1 MASKF
6 LNYIIESSVQP
17 VKTNVLWIKDGIPYY
32 YNNKW
37 KPLLAGG
44 SGGGEGGGSD
54 SPIIYGNAPFS
65 AVLRSANNKTFGN
78 FSTALGY
85 GLTTYNDNEVAV
97 GRYNKSTE
105 ATHPKLATIFSVGI
119 GTEDN
124 RSNAFEIKANGDIYY
139 GGVNLNTTLSD
150 INFSIDELS
159 GTIISTVSNVSEL
172 EEKYSQIKQSA
183 DAITLEVGKLSTDLE
198 GNVKDLESRITQTA
212 ENITLEVNKKV
223 QSLDGKVEEA
233 SSKIDQTAD
242 QIRLEV
248 TETIK
253 DIDGKIEENA
263 SSITQTA
270 KEIRA
275 EVTSVT
281 GTLNGKIEKAS
292 TAITQTAEKIESV
305 ASKTSELEGK
315 TLTYDSKFT
324 QTAEEIAAAVGRIEV
339 TEEGLIEAK
348 TSITQTANSIRSEVS
363 EQVRTLGGRID
374 QNTTSITQTKDSIN
388 LRVDSLEGTLD
399 EKTGELSGQITKASS
414 AIEQLKDSINLKVD
428 NDTFNTL
435 KGTVEK
441 QGSSILL
448 NAESIN
454 SKVEKE
460 TFDALSGSVEDG
472 FTEVEQTISGITTT
486 IKTQEGQITS
496 ITSTI
501 NGLSVALGKAEAKI
515 ESLENQSDGAIDTHF
530 GNVTPTLE
538 NAPAINWSDEEK
550 KNHTGDLY
558 YNNTSGEAFRFSYD
572 PSTKTYMWV
581 ELTDTAL
588 TEALGKIS
596 KLEEAIDGKVT
607 IFYTTP
613 QNYKEGDL
621 WFVDQDYEA
630 YGDLPALVKGQMVTA
645 KIDNSIFDRTDWE
658 DRTNFASKEE
668 VEASV
673 SNLNDYIDGAFADGI
688 LEEAEIAQIQELKR
702 SFELTFSEITEG
714 YNILLISA
722 IATEED
728 KTTLQKDYNALKN
741 AYDLLIESIEG
752 LLDGSYSIDDYK
764 TNYDSFLEAVK
775 KYYNTSSKYTNS
787 IQSAISSTIDT
798 LVSITS
804 DGVLTPVEKTPLFNT
819 WKSIAEEFT
828 ANRGIALNYKIIE
841 LVNGEYQKRE
851 DIYEHD
857 DYWLVYDNYQ
867 KSYIPIK
874 EFFTASKDGKNI
886 LGFDAM
892 HENTVL
898 PEDFSLVSITSDLES
913 YYANLALFAEMI
925 SKITT
930 DITDAHDKAIIN
942 ANKLADRLKPED
954 NITVIGDGVVLSS
967 VIAVQS
973 EGKIQAG
980 LNASNIIKDNNPS
993 VNDNHGRII
1002 FASGI
1007 DGKENWNEATTII
1020 YEDGHVVF
1028 NSGEI
1033 KDNVKIGNALI
1044 NSVVDE
1050 QIDLL
1055 SYTRKV
1061 LQSDGSYKVVST
1073 PLFFV
1078 TTDEND
1084 VITGIHTPYN
1094 FYSER
1099 EIAAGGIGSPYEG
1112 DDGDIVGANVSIF
1125 VNGQQYNP
1133 DSLTGI
1139 IKLPDYPTQ
1148 LNWSSIKDRPINL
1161 SQFNNDTKFISGI
1174 TSKMITDALTYV
1186 PLSGGDLQRELNII
1200 DSKFSKEITTIK
1212 AKDSAQDTSISE
1224 IIARLAEA
1232 EKITNLFE
1240 ANENGVRVKDNFYSD
1255 GEISAGGS
1263 GEEGDFS
1270 AEGTVTGIKVAEG
1283 NIVYPDNNGTVDLS
1297 DVLED
1302 VIGGID
1308 LTPFATKDEVDDRFD
1323 ELVNGAPAALDT
1335 LKEIADALAEN
1346 DNEIGAIVTEI
1357 GTKATKTEVK
1367 GIDDKYAAEVN
1378 SLKAKDTAQD
1388 TAHDN
1393 LAKRVTTNEGSIS
1406 NIRENI
1412 ADINEK
1418 DVEQD
1423 EELASINDGL
1433 PAIKQWYNEV
1443 GRKIGYDEQGIY
1455 TRENFRSY
1463 KEISAGGAG
1472 SESEGGGGSG
1482 EIGGIQIEIID
1493 NDFPDTPE
1501 GIYQEGSQVLGY
1513 DSGKGVWT
1521 NKVTMYKHNQAQSSK
1536 TWTINHNLGK
1546 MPNVKVIDSQGEL
1559 VFGTVVYD
1567 KDDLLNKLTI
1577 TFGGAFAGTAY
1588 LD

>member
-6 LNYIIESSVQP
+6 LNYIIESSIQP

-37 KPLLAGG
+37 KPLLSGG
-44 SGGGEGGGSD
+44 SGEGGSSD
-54 SPIIYGNAPFS
+54 TPIIYGNAPFS
-65 AVLRSANNKTFGN
+65 AVLKSANNKTFGN

-85 GLTTYNDNEVAV
+85 GLTTHNEYEVAV

-124 RSNAFEIKANGDIYY
+124 KTNAFEIKANGDIYY
-139 GGVNLNTTLSD
+139 GDVNLNTTLAD
-150 INFSIDELS
+150 INISIDELS
-159 GTIISTVSNVSEL
+159 GTITSTISSVSEL
-172 EEKYSQIKQSA
+172 EENYSQIKQST
-183 DAITLEVGKLSTDLE
+183 DSITLEVDKLSKDAE
-198 GNVKDLESRITQTA
+198 GSVQELNSKIQQTA
-212 ENITLEVNKKV
+212 KNITLEVNKKV
-223 QSLDGKVEEA
+223 QNLDGKVQEA

-242 QIRLEV
+242 QIRFEV
-248 TETIK
+248 TETVK
-253 DIDGKIEENA
+253 DLDGKI
-263 SSITQTA
+263 A
-270 KEIRA
+270 K
-275 EVTSVT
+275 
-281 GTLNGKIEKAS
+281 
-292 TAITQTAEKIESV
+292 
-305 ASKTSELEGK
+305 
-315 TLTYDSKFT
+315 
-324 QTAEEIAAAVGRIEV
+324 
-339 TEEGLIEAK
+339 
-348 TSITQTANSIRSEVS
+348 
-363 EQVRTLGGRID
+363 
-374 QNTTSITQTKDSIN
+374 NTT
-388 LRVDSLEGTLD
+388 
-399 EKTGELSGQITKASS
+399 
-414 AIEQLKDSINLKVD
+414 AIEQTKESIKLKVD
-428 NDTFNTL
+428 GSEFNTL
-435 KGTVEK
+435 KGTVER

-448 NAESIN
+448 NSESIK

-460 TFDALSGSVEDG
+460 TFDALSGAVESG
-472 FTEVEQTISGITTT
+472 FTEVEQTIDGINTT
-486 IKTQEGQITS
+486 IGSHTGQITS
-496 ITSTI
+496 INATLD
-501 NGLSVALGKAEAKI
+501 GLTVALGKAEAKI

-530 GNVTPTLE
+530 GTVTPTLSNE
-538 NAPAINWSDEEK
+538 PAVNWTDQDK
-550 KNHTGDLY
+550 RNHLGDLY
-558 YNNTSGEAFRFSYD
+558 YNNLTGEAFRFSYE
-572 PSTKTYMWV
+572 PSTQTYMWV

-596 KLEEAIDGKVT
+596 QLEEAIDGKVT
-607 IFYTTP
+607 IFYVTP

-645 KIDNSIFDRTDWE
+645 KVDNSIFDRSDWE

-688 LEEAEIAQIQELKR
+688 LEEAEIAQINELRK
-702 SFELTFSEITEG
+702 SFELTFSEITES
-714 YNILLISA
+714 YNILYISA

-728 KTTLQKDYNALKN
+728 KTSLKN
-741 AYDLLIESIEG
+741 DYDSLKDAYDLLIESIEG
-752 LLDGSYSIDDYK
+752 LVEGTHLLEEYK
-764 TNYDSFLEAVK
+764 ENYAAFLEAIKV
-775 KYYNTSSKYTNS
+775 YYKTASKYTDS
-787 IQSAISSTIDT
+787 IQAAISSTIDT
-798 LVSITS
+798 LLSITS
-804 DGVLTPVEKTPLFNT
+804 DGVLTPSEKTNLFNI
-819 WKSIAEEFT
+819 WKSISEEFN

-841 LVNGEYQKRE
+841 LIDGVYKQRTDVYE
-851 DIYEHD
+851 DNT
-857 DYWLVYDNYQ
+857 YWTIYDNYE
-867 KSYIPIK
+867 KSYILVQD
-874 EFFTASKDGKNI
+874 FFTASIDGKNV

-898 PEDFSLVSITSDLES
+898 PENFSLTSITSDLES
-913 YYANLALFAEMI
+913 YYAKLALFSEMI

-930 DITDAHDKAIIN
+930 DITDAHEKAIIN

-954 NITVIGDGVVLSS
+954 NITVIGDGVVLST

-980 LNASNIIKDNNPS
+980 LNASDLFKDKNP
-993 VNDNHGRII
+993 NEFDNHGRII
-1002 FASGI
+1002 FASGV
-1007 DGKENWNEATTII
+1007 DDEEDWNNATTVI

-1033 KDNVKIGNALI
+1033 KENVKIGNAII
-1044 NSVVDE
+1044 NSVLDE
-1050 QIDLL
+1050 QINLL

-1061 LQSDGSYKVVST
+1061 LQPDGSYKVVST

-1099 EIAAGGIGSPYEG
+1099 EITAGGAGSPIEGEEG
-1112 DDGDIVGANVSIF
+1112 DVIGANISIF

-1133 DSLTGI
+1133 DSLTGV

-1148 LNWSSIKDRPINL
+1148 LNWNNINGRPINL

-1174 TSKMITDALTYV
+1174 TSKMVTDALTYV
-1186 PLSGGDLQRELNII
+1186 PLSGGDLQRELTII
-1200 DSKFSKEITTIK
+1200 DSKFSKEITIIK
-1212 AKDSAQDTSISE
+1212 TKDAEQDTSLANILE
-1224 IIARLAEA
+1224 RLTAA

-1240 ANENGVRVKDNFYSD
+1240 ANEDGVRVKDNFYSD
-1255 GEISAGGS
+1255 GEISAGGY
-1263 GEEGDFS
+1263 GEEGDS
-1270 AEGTVTGIKVAEG
+1270 PADGTVTGIKVAE
-1283 NIVYPDNNGTVDLS
+1283 NDIRTPDGNGTIDLS
-1297 DVLED
+1297 EVLED

-1367 GIDDKYAAEVN
+1367 GIDDKYAAEVS

-1493 NDFPDTPE
+1493 KDFPDTPE

-1521 NKVTMYKHNQAQSSK
+1521 NKVTMYHHKQTESSDK
-1536 TWTINHNLGK
+1536 WEIQHNLGK
-1546 MPNVKVIDSQGEL
+1546 FPNVKIVDTLKQL
-1559 VFGTVVYD
+1559 CFGDVYY
-1567 KDDLLNKLTI
+1567 DDMNKVTI
-1577 TFGGAFAGTAY
+1577 KFGAAESGDAY